1 LVVSIPLKNMSS
13 SVGMIIPN
21 IWKVIKFM
29 FQTTNQKLFQ
39 GPRKFIGPPQHTST
53 NRLSLRISAVR
64 WGANRTAVTGGLA
77 PSEGGTGRGKVTGK
91 WGQSMF
97 VLDILTYSYNIL
109 LSKLCFNLKPIPG
122 LTLTCGIA
130 ALVFLASHLIHIHS
144 QQGTVSHVSY
154 LFVQKATREWSK
166 FQKTYWHRSTHT
178 KKTHIKSW
186 KTLTNMKTH
195 IWIIV
200 IRNIFMD
207 LLIWKWI
214 SHWENQPHHRRIT
227 SGSWKIQRFLRF
239 WPAINLYTVYYT
251 GFTRW

>member
-1 LVVSIPLKNMSS
+1 MSS

-109 LSKLCFNLKPIPG
+109 LSKLCLNLKPIPG

-130 ALVFLASHLIHIHS
+130 ALVFLPHILFTFIHS
-144 QQGTVSHVSY
+144 K
-154 LFVQKATREWSK
+154 VQYHMSAIYSFKRPHANEVNSRK
-166 FQKTYWHRSTHT
+166 HIDIDQHT
-178 KKTHIKSW
+178 QRKH
-186 KTLTNMKTH
+186 TLNHEKHSQT
-195 IWIIV
+195 
-200 IRNIFMD
+200 
-207 LLIWKWI
+207 
-214 SHWENQPHHRRIT
+214 
-227 SGSWKIQRFLRF
+227 
-239 WPAINLYTVYYT
+239 
-251 GFTRW
+251 

>member
-1 LVVSIPLKNMSS
+1 MSS

-39 GPRKFIGPPQHTST
+39 GPQKFIGPPQHTST

-77 PSEGGTGRGKVTGK
+77 PSEGGTGQGKVTGK

-130 ALVFLASHLIHIHS
+130 ALVFFASHLIHIHS

-154 LFVQKATREWSK
+154 LFVQKATRE
-166 FQKTYWHRSTHT
+166 
-178 KKTHIKSW
+178 
-186 KTLTNMKTH
+186 
-195 IWIIV
+195 
-200 IRNIFMD
+200 
-207 LLIWKWI
+207 
-214 SHWENQPHHRRIT
+214 
-227 SGSWKIQRFLRF
+227 
-239 WPAINLYTVYYT
+239 
-251 GFTRW
+251 